1 MTLYQ
6 PDRELAER
14 AAAGD
19 AAAWRSLYD
28 ATRDRL
34 FALTGVSL
42 RPAREAL
49 DLLQETYLAA
59 WRALSSYRGEGRLE
73 SWLVGIALR
82 RARDWKRR
90 FLPWRRNAADLEELE
105 RRPAR
110 PDPPPPELNFLLQ
123 RALARL
129 PERQRSA
136 FLLHEWLGYS
146 FEEIGPLLGIA
157 PATARVHAFRA
168 RQTLGAELKE
178 PTDVA
183 PTGARFQES
192 ES

>member
-1 MTLYQ
+1 MTLHQ

-34 FALTGVSL
+34 FALLVFHCG
-42 RPAREAL
+42 RREEAL

-90 FLPWRRNAADLEELE
+90 FLPWRRGAADLLELE

-110 PDPPPPELNFLLQ
+110 PDPPPPELNLLLQ

-168 RQTLGAELKE
+168 RQALGAALKE
-178 PTDVA
+178 PIDVA